1 VQIAANNWC
10 IQDRCVEIALSH
22 ITVNFVGMWALTVGA
37 VALLFLVHSD
47 GLIIRGLPNSRTS
60 ISSSSTRLSLFDGK
74 LQSTCDSL
82 IARTSIPSITLLL
95 AALLASPAMAGAA
108 VEAPVSV
115 FEDPAIAKQV
125 IGGLVVGVAWIVP
138 YFILNVII
146 APKIGLIE
154 EDPATDLKNKTRDF
168 F

>member
-1 VQIAANNWC
+1 
-10 IQDRCVEIALSH
+10 
-22 ITVNFVGMWALTVGA
+22 MWALTVGA
-37 VALLFLVHSD
+37 AALLFIAQSE
-47 GLIIRGLPNSRTS
+47 GLILRGLPNSRMS
-60 ISSSSTRLSLFDGK
+60 ILSSSTRLSSFDGR
-74 LQSTCDSL
+74 LRSTCDSF
-82 IARTSIPSITLLL
+82 IARHSISSINLLL
-95 AALLASPAMAGAA
+95 AALIASPALAGAA

-125 IGGLVVGVAWIVP
+125 VGGLVVGVAWIVP

-154 EDPATDLKNKTRDF
+154 ADPETELKNKTRDF

>member
-1 VQIAANNWC
+1 
-10 IQDRCVEIALSH
+10 
-22 ITVNFVGMWALTVGA
+22 MWALTLGA
-37 VALLFLVHSD
+37 IALLFIAQSD
-47 GLIIRGLPNSRTS
+47 GLIIRGQPNSRMS
-60 ISSSSTRLSLFDGK
+60 ILSSSTRLSLFDGR
-74 LQSTCDSL
+74 LQSSCDSF
-82 IARTSIPSITLLL
+82 IARHSVPSLTLLL
-95 AALLASPAMAGAA
+95 AALLASPAIAGAA

-125 IGGLVVGVAWIVP
+125 VGGLVVGVAWIVP

-154 EDPATDLKNKTRDF
+154 EDPETEIKNKTKDF

>member
-1 VQIAANNWC
+1 
-10 IQDRCVEIALSH
+10 
-22 ITVNFVGMWALTVGA
+22 MWALTVGA
-37 VALLFLVHSD
+37 AALLLIAQSE
-47 GLIIRGLPNSRTS
+47 GLILRGLPNSRTS
-60 ISSSSTRLSLFDGK
+60 ISSSSTRLSLFDGRLK
-74 LQSTCDSL
+74 STCDSF
-82 IARTSIPSITLLL
+82 IARHSISSLSVIL
-95 AALLASPAMAGAA
+95 AALIASPALAGAA

-125 IGGLVVGVAWIVP
+125 VGGLVVGVAWIVP

-154 EDPATDLKNKTRDF
+154 ADPETELKNKTRDF